1 MGAAAPQNSSCHR
14 RLRRGAIQTRRR
26 NHYRKTYATR
36 AAGAARHAALRAAA
50 SEKGDGGAREAR
62 GGGARGEAKAEKDA
76 AEKPESDRL
85 AAIEAAKEAG
95 KAKARQ
101 EAESRAQKDAER
113 RAELAE
119 QRRAANGSSGDSS
132 TAAAAAGGAPSAAE
146 PPPPMSRTER
156 IACILSAHARQ
167 GTDELKP
174 QAVASALPNAQQIY
188 PLDDG
193 VTCLVA
199 FGSAGEAKKALVDSV
214 TPTFKLVG
222 LTLEYGD
229 AAGEGGGTP
238 ASILAAALALEIT
251 PTGGGGGAGGKA
263 GARDSS
269 TATRLITRNIEPLE
283 EKAEARKIAQE
294 KRAGA
299 LEAAKE
305 AKEQAAEAERR
316 RKAEFDAV

>member
-1 MGAAAPQNSSCHR
+1 M
-14 RLRRGAIQTRRR
+14 
-26 NHYRKTYATR
+26 
-36 AAGAARHAALRAAA
+36 
-50 SEKGDGGAREAR
+50 
-62 GGGARGEAKAEKDA
+62 
-76 AEKPESDRL
+76 
-85 AAIEAAKEAG
+85 
-95 KAKARQ
+95 
-101 EAESRAQKDAER
+101 
-113 RAELAE
+113 
-119 QRRAANGSSGDSS
+119 
-132 TAAAAAGGAPSAAE
+132 AAAATAVPRRRPRVEHRQAAE

-269 TATRLITRNIEPLE
+269 TATRLITRNIELSRE

-316 RKAEFDAV
+316 RKAEFDAVWDEDEDG